1 MPFWNPAKL
10 DSREMLD
17 KRVILIYS
25 KESLENQLSK
35 VNKKID
41 KQTENLRNMD
51 VFSNSKSR
59 RVKARITLDELCKE
73 RDTILRRI
81 NLIEGALNE

>member
-10 DSREMLD
+10 DSQEMLD

-81 NLIEGALNE
+81 NLIEGELDE